1 MPSSLFILFG
11 ALAAGLVFGSFLN
24 VCIVRL
30 PHHQSIVAPGSH
42 CTSCGAPIRPWDN
55 IPVLSWVLL
64 RGRCRAC
71 AAPIAPQYPLVE
83 LAVAILFAAC
93 VLDTGTSWQTLL
105 NAAACFFLFGLALM
119 DAQTMLLPDA
129 FTMPG
134 LAVAFLLKTAPPNA
148 HHRGAVA
155 LRTLQDVAIASAMLL
170 LVWYLYRVVRK
181 QEGIGLGD
189 VKLLAMMAAFLGL
202 PRTLVAFFLAV
213 VSAAAYAL
221 VLVVRHRATSKT
233 RIAFGSFLALA
244 GIISIFF
251 GRPLLTWY
259 LGLF

>member
-1 MPSSLFILFG
+1 MPSSLFILLG

-30 PHHQSIVAPGSH
+30 PRHQSIVAPGSH
-42 CTSCGAPIRPWDN
+42 CTTCGAPIRPWDN
-55 IPVLSWVLL
+55 IPVLSWIVL

-71 AAPIAPQYPLVE
+71 ASPIAPQYPLVE
-83 LAVAILFAAC
+83 LGVAILFAAC
-93 VLDTGTSWQTLL
+93 VLHTGATWQTVLD
-105 NAAACFFLFGLALM
+105 AVACFFLLGLAIM

-134 LAVAFLLKTAPPNA
+134 IAVAFLLKIAAPNA

-155 LRTLQDVAIASAMLL
+155 LRTLQDAAIASAILL
-170 LVWYLYRVVRK
+170 LVWYLYRVIRK

-221 VLVVRHRATSKT
+221 ALVVRRRATSTT

-244 GIISIFF
+244 GIVAIFA

-259 LGLF
+259 LSLF

>member
-1 MPSSLFILFG
+1 MIILVA

-30 PHHQSIVAPGSH
+30 PPHLSIVAPRSH
-42 CTSCGAPIRPWDN
+42 CTSCDAPIRPTDN

-71 AAPIAPQYPLVE
+71 DAPIAMQYPLVE
-83 LAVAILFAAC
+83 LALAVLFAAC
-93 VLDTGTSWQTLL
+93 VLNTGTTWQTLL
-105 NAAACFFLFGLALM
+105 SAAACFFLLGLAIM

-129 FTMPG
+129 FTIPG
-134 LAVAFLLKTAPPNA
+134 LAVAFLLRVAAPDA
-148 HHRGAVA
+148 HHRGAIA
-155 LRTLQDVAIASAMLL
+155 LHTLQDAAVASAMLL
-170 LVWYLYRVVRK
+170 LVSYLYRAIRK

-189 VKLLAMMAAFLGL
+189 VKLLGMMAAFLGL
-202 PRTLVAFFLAV
+202 PQTLVAFFLAV

-233 RIAFGSFLALA
+233 RIAFGSFLAIA
-244 GIISIFF
+244 GIGAIFF